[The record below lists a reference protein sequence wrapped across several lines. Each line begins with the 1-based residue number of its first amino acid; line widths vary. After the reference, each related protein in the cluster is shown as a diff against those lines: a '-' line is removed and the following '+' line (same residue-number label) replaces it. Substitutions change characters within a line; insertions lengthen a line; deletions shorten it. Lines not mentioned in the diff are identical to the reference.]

1 MTSTLTPDPT
11 RGAPTPGAATQG
23 ADTGAARAIALVARR
38 EITTRVSTK
47 SFRIINVLLL
57 VLIVGGLIIA
67 AQFVGK
73 GGDNAPKIGVVAAA
87 GSPVSDALTQAGR
100 LTGTGVDVRPFATAD
115 EARSKVE
122 SGDVSAALVANTPG
136 ASTAY
141 TAITKDGLSGSAE
154 TLIRTAVSQSGL
166 RAALVSVGANP
177 AAVTSQAAASSTLSV
192 TETKVTKPD
201 EGQRL
206 AIAYI
211 GVVLL
216 LVVIMQGGAMISVGV
231 VEEKSSRI
239 VEILLATIKPLHLLW
254 GKILGIGAILLG
266 QLVVLAGAGLITGT
280 VTGLLTVPTTAFSMF
295 VAVIVWFLL
304 GFLFFATLYA
314 AAGSM
319 VSRQEEA
326 GSTTLPLTFLA
337 LGVLYAGIFGINAIT
352 STPMTIL
359 SWIPP
364 FSASLMPMRIATGDA
379 SVVQIIGTV
388 LIMVAACAATTWAAS
403 RIYQRSILRTG
414 SRVKWSEALFARSP
428 ETTRTPVETA

>member
-1 MTSTLTPDPT
+1 MTSTLTDTRRPNSPDP
-11 RGAPTPGAATQG
+11 G
-23 ADTGAARAIALVARR
+23 ADTGAAHSIALVARR
-38 EITTRVSTK
+38 EITTRVATK
-47 SFRIINVLLL
+47 SFKIINVLLL
-57 VLIVGGLIIA
+57 ALVIGGLIVA

-73 GGDNAPKIGVVAAA
+73 GGDDAPKIGVVAGADSTV
-87 GSPVSDALTQAGR
+87 GQVLQQAGQA
-100 LTGTGVDVRPFATAD
+100 TGTGVRVVPIATAQ
-115 EARSKVE
+115 EARTQVE
-122 SGDVSAALVANTPG
+122 SGDVSAALVANGPG
-136 ASTAY
+136 SGTAF
-141 TAITKDGLSGSAE
+141 TAVTKDGLSGSAE
-154 TLIRTAVSQSGL
+154 TLIRTAVAQSGL
-166 RAALVSVGANP
+166 RTAISASGANP
-177 AAVTSQAAASSTLSV
+177 AAVTSAAAASSTLSV

-216 LVVIMQGGAMISVGV
+216 LIVIMQGGGMISVGV

-266 QLVVLAGAGLITGT
+266 QLVVIAGAGLITGSA
-280 VTGLLTVPTTAFSMF
+280 TGLLTVPTTAVSMF

-314 AAGSM
+314 AAGAM

-326 GSTTLPLTFLA
+326 ASATLPLTFLA

-379 SVVQIIGTV
+379 SVVQVIGTV
-388 LIMVAACAATTWAAS
+388 LIMMAACAASTWVAS

-414 SRVKWSEALFARSP
+414 SRVKWSEALFGGSHESAPKEPTPAR
-428 ETTRTPVETA
+428 

>member
-1 MTSTLTPDPT
+1 MTHTVTPDPT
-11 RGAPTPGAATQG
+11 RPAPTQG
-23 ADTGAARAIALVARR
+23 TDTGGARAVALVARR
-38 EITTRVSTK
+38 EITTRVSTR
-47 SFRIINVLLL
+47 SFRIINGLLL
-57 VLIVGGLIIA
+57 VLIVGGLIVA

-73 GGDNAPKIGVVAAA
+73 GGDDTPKIGVVAAS
-87 GSPVSDALTQAGR
+87 GSTVSDALTQAGR
-100 LTGTGVDVRPFATAD
+100 LIGTGVDVRTYASAD
-115 EARSKVE
+115 EARTQVE
-122 SGDVSAALVANTPG
+122 SGDVSAALIANQPG
-136 ASTAY
+136 ARTAF
-141 TAITKDGLSGSAE
+141 TAITKDGLSGSTE
-154 TLIRTAVSQSGL
+154 TLVRTAVSQSGL
-166 RAALVSVGANP
+166 RAAIAAAGASP
-177 AAVTSQAAASSTLSV
+177 VAVTSEAAASSTLSV

-211 GVVLL
+211 GVFLL
-216 LVVIMQGGAMISVGV
+216 LIVIMQGGGMIASGV

-239 VEILLATIKPLHLLW
+239 VEILLATIRPLHLLW

-280 VTGLLTVPTTAFSMF
+280 ATGLLTVPTTAFSMF

-326 GSTTLPLTFLA
+326 ASTTLPLTFLA

-352 STPMTIL
+352 STPMTVL

-379 SVVQIIGTV
+379 DLVQIVGTV

-414 SRVKWSEALFARSP
+414 SRVKWSEALFSRTP

>member
-1 MTSTLTPDPT
+1 MTSTLTPEPI
-11 RGAPTPGAATQG
+11 RGASTHGT
-23 ADTGAARAIALVARR
+23 DTGAARAIALVARR

-57 VLIVGGLIIA
+57 VLIVGGLIVA

-73 GGDNAPKIGVVAAA
+73 GGDDAPKIGLVAAA
-87 GSPVSDALTQAGR
+87 GSPVSEALTQAGR
-100 LTGTGVDVRPFATAD
+100 LTGSGVDIRPFATPE
-115 EARSKVE
+115 EARSQVE
-122 SGDVSAALVANTPG
+122 SGDVAAALVANGPG
-136 ASTAY
+136 SSTAF

-166 RAALVSVGANP
+166 RTAISSAGANP
-177 AAVTSQAAASSTLSV
+177 AAVTSAAAASSTLSV
-192 TETKVTKPD
+192 AETKVTKPD
-201 EGQRL
+201 EGQRI

-211 GVVLL
+211 GVILL
-216 LVVIMQGGAMISVGV
+216 LIVIMQGGGMISVGV

-254 GKILGIGAILLG
+254 GKILGIGTILLG
-266 QLVVLAGAGLITGT
+266 QLVVLAGAGLITGSA
-280 VTGLLTVPTTAFSMF
+280 TGLLTVPTTAVSMF

-379 SVVQIIGTV
+379 SVGQIIGTV
-388 LIMVAACAATTWAAS
+388 VLMIAACAATTWIAS

-414 SRVKWSEALFARSP
+414 SRVKWSEAVLGRSHDAQ
-428 ETTRTPVETA
+428 RTPVETA